1 MEKVMDTHAT
11 PAKHLRSTTPVMAA
25 PNSHAKLAE
34 LAEALRPASAS
45 ARLLGSNGVELALP
59 EPVHQLLERI
69 VEMLARGLAVT
80 LVPVDKLLTTQQAA
94 DLLNVSR
101 QYLVRLLEDGQ
112 LPFSKVGTHRRL
124 KIEDVLKYKSRRD
137 SDRRGKLAELTQLT
151 EEAGGYDEK

>member
-1 MEKVMDTHAT
+1 MDTHANPT
-11 PAKHLRSTTPVMAA
+11 KHLRSTTPVMAA
-25 PNSHAKLAE
+25 PSTHAKLAE
-34 LAEALRPASAS
+34 LAEALRRPASVS
-45 ARLLGSNGVELALP
+45 ARLLGSNGAELNLP

-101 QYLVRLLEDGQ
+101 QYLIRLLEDGK

-124 KIEDVLKYKSRRD
+124 KIEDVLKYKNRRD

>member
-1 MEKVMDTHAT
+1 MDTHPT
-11 PAKHLRSTTPVMAA
+11 PTKHLRSTTPVMAA

-34 LAEALRPASAS
+34 LAEALRPASA
-45 ARLLGSNGVELALP
+45 RLLGSNGVEVALP
-59 EPVHQLLERI
+59 ESVHQLLERI

-124 KIEDVLKYKSRRD
+124 KIEDVLKYKGRRD